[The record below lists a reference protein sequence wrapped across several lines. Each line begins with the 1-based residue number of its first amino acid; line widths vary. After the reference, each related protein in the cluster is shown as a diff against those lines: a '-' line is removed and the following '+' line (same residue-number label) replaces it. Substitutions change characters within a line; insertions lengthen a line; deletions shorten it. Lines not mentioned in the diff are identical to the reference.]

1 MTTVEGKAI
10 NIDGHD
16 NEAKK
21 RNRFLISVRWIAS
34 FLLLSFS
41 IFCLFYQLPF
51 NWYLLL
57 SVSLFISIYNLI
69 FFRLC
74 MVGVDIEKALVY
86 QISLDWI
93 SLFLVCLLTNGINS
107 PFLFLYPI
115 HSALA
120 GFQADKK
127 NTFMLAIISSIQLGF
142 LFLFGFLFNHANYTI
157 ITYVMFSI
165 IFCVNLFII
174 FIARYASNLMTSRLE
189 TVSRLKDNLYIENQR
204 LQSVYDLT
212 LDINSTLDVSTVLSV
227 ISKAVT
233 RIKPIVV
240 GVIRLLSDNGKT
252 ITIMS
257 VEGLKSEPDM
267 GSVALESDLIDFE
280 AVTTLNPVYAP
291 DVTQDSRF
299 LYKDEALRENLVSLL
314 AVPMIHYGKAL
325 GVLRCYTNKIYDF
338 SNDEVEFLKLV
349 ASESALS
356 ITNSVNHQVI
366 LDLDKSRSAFIRFA
380 THELRAPMAAVQSIL
395 QLVLDGYTG
404 EINSQQKKLFE
415 RANLRIEQL
424 LRLVKELLELEGS
437 GSKIKLDFQTANIRD
452 ILARTIN
459 ELSPKADIK
468 HIRLKLNILTNPIN
482 ILCNVDSLYR
492 VFENLV
498 DNAIKYT
505 PHGGKVDVAV
515 TESDSCVTVDIIDNG
530 IGIPSDEIGKLF
542 SEFFRATNAK
552 ETQIDGT
559 GLGLSI
565 VKKIVDNHN
574 GTINVSSVEGVGT
587 TISVTLPK
595 SLSLA

>member
-10 NIDGHD
+10 NIDGLEH
-16 NEAKK
+16 EAKR
-21 RNRFLISVRWIAS
+21 RNRFLILVRWLAS
-34 FLLLSFS
+34 FMLLLFS
-41 IFCLFYQLPF
+41 LVCHFYPLGF
-51 NWYLLL
+51 SWIYLLA
-57 SVSLFISIYNLI
+57 VSLFIALYNLV

-74 MVGVDIEKALVY
+74 FLSVDIDKVLVI
-86 QISLDWI
+86 QITLDWL
-93 SLFLVCLLTNGINS
+93 SLFLVCLLTGGIGS

-120 GFQADKK
+120 GFQTDSKK
-127 NTFMLAIISSIQLGF
+127 TLFLSIISSIQLIV
-142 LFLFGFLFNHANYTI
+142 LFLIGILFFGYD
-157 ITYVMFSI
+157 FSWLPSTFFGI
-165 IFCVNLFII
+165 VFSVNLFII
-174 FIARYASNLMTSRLE
+174 FIARYASNLMVSRIV
-189 TVSRLKDNLYIENQR
+189 TVSKLKDNLYTENQR

-227 ISKAVT
+227 ITKAVT
-233 RIKPIVV
+233 KIKPIVV
-240 GVIRLLSDNGKT
+240 GVVRLLSDDGKM

-257 VEGLKSEPDM
+257 VAGLKSEPDM
-267 GSVALESDLIDFE
+267 GSVALERDLIDYE
-280 AVTTLNPVYAP
+280 AVTSMHPVYVP
-291 DVTQDSRF
+291 DVTMDTRF

-314 AVPMIHYGKAL
+314 AIPMIHYGKVL

-338 SNDEVEFLKLV
+338 SKDETEFLKLV

-356 ITNSVNHQVI
+356 ITNSVNHQMI

-437 GSKIKLDFQTANIRD
+437 GSNLKLDFQTANLRD

-468 HIRLKLNILTNPIN
+468 HVRLKLSILTNPIN
-482 ILCNVDSLYR
+482 ISCNVDSLHR
-492 VFENLV
+492 VFENLI

-505 PHGGKVDVAV
+505 PHGGKVDITVTECPTSVAV
-515 TESDSCVTVDIIDNG
+515 DVIDNG
-530 IGIPSDEIGKLF
+530 IGIPSEEIGKLF
-542 SEFFRATNAK
+542 SEFFRASNAK
-552 ETQIDGT
+552 ETQIEGT

-565 VKKIVDNHN
+565 VKRIIDNHN

-587 TISVTLPK
+587 TFTVVLPK
-595 SLSLA
+595 Q